1 MIRYMKISKMFGW
14 KDIEV
19 DFNEDLTL
27 LVGANGSGKT
37 SLLNII
43 SSIAS
48 KNLDFLN
55 KYRFKELTLMYEVDK
70 DTRII
75 NIVNSEGLC
84 VLRWNNYEIPIGFN
98 TRDEGYIRIN
108 NDEDPE
114 PNLDAIL
121 NQISKELNILYL
133 PLSRDK
139 RFLEGND
146 IDDYRKRML
155 REKQRRIYI
164 EDWNE
169 GDNRPIGGIDDS
181 LRNINR
187 MVKEYQRKTGF
198 ELERLNERMRRE
210 IFQSSFQY
218 YDDKTFMTDFSKL
231 IGILNETKIH
241 ELKMA
246 FKDMRLLTP
255 RFERQMDA
263 FISNLFE
270 GYKIYEEWKSSD
282 GKKEFDTNIL
292 SFMGNLPQLNRIL
305 QWQKV
310 IQDTNQKK
318 AEMQRNMNLFLE
330 TVNSFLSESNKEL
343 VLNDREGNVLFKQ
356 RNGKEK
362 IGLDKLSSGEKQ
374 IVIFFAYLIFEV
386 SSNKRG
392 IYIIDEPELSL
403 HISWQRKFARSI
415 LNVSPSLQL
424 IFATHSPEI
433 VGVFRDHCILL
444 RSDR

>member
-1 MIRYMKISKMFGW
+1 MIRYMKISKMYGW
-14 KDIEV
+14 KDIKV

-37 SLLNII
+37 TLLNII
-43 SSIAS
+43 SSLAS

-55 KYRFKELTLMYEVDK
+55 KYRFQELLLEYEVDEEI
-70 DTRII
+70 RRI
-75 NIVNSEGLC
+75 NIDNSEGLC
-84 VLRWNNYEIPIGFN
+84 VLRWNNYDIPVGFT

-108 NDEDPE
+108 NREDSE

-121 NQISKELNILYL
+121 SQISKELNILYL
-133 PLSRDK
+133 PLSRDN

-146 IDDYRKRML
+146 LDDHRKRIM
-155 REKQRRIYI
+155 REKQRRMYI
-164 EDWNE
+164 EEWNE

-198 ELERLNERMRRE
+198 ELEQLNERMRRE

-218 YDDKTFMTDFSKL
+218 YDDKTFLTDISKL
-231 IGILNETKIH
+231 IGILNEAKIN
-241 ELKMA
+241 ELKLA

-255 RFERQMDA
+255 KFERQMDA
-263 FISNLFE
+263 FISNLFD
-270 GYKIYEEWKSSD
+270 GYKIYEQWRKS
-282 GKKEFDTNIL
+282 GGQREFDTNIL
-292 SFMGNLPQLNRIL
+292 SFMGNLPQLNRIM
-305 QWQKV
+305 QWQKT

-318 AEMQRNMNLFLE
+318 SELQRNMNLFLE
-330 TVNSFLSESNKEL
+330 TVNGFLSESNKEL
-343 VLNDREGNVLFKQ
+343 ILNDREGNVLFKQ
-356 RNGKEK
+356 KHGKEK
-362 IGLDKLSSGEKQ
+362 MGLEKLSSGEKQ

-403 HISWQRKFARSI
+403 HISWQRKFAQSI

-433 VGVFRDHCILL
+433 VGVFRDHCVLL